1 MSSVLANHLDVH
13 ALNEDARKNVGN
25 IKFHVSSGVTWR
37 KGISSLFARYLDRDG
52 DIFITYIYID
62 THMAMKEPK
71 SI

>member
-13 ALNEDARKNVGN
+13 ALNEDARKNAGN